1 MKLTLKNFKCYHYQS
16 FEFDDDTLTLISGP
30 SGQGKTTILQ
40 AIQFALYGSTL
51 QKYLISHNKTTCEV
65 VLEYKDFKIK
75 RTKRPN
81 ILYVNWNNC
90 VYEDK
95 EAQVL
100 LNKYFGVINS
110 CVFFLDL
117 SHFEKMGFLEKIVN
131 ADCNVKDLK
140 LKIKN
145 KVAELNK
152 QLAVIDGQ
160 LSTATSMAGLI
171 EKPEHMEEPV
181 WVGKSHEVGKDELL
195 IKKTELLR
203 LLDVMT
209 AKQKKW
215 NELTSQKS
223 VIESEISLL
232 RSPSGNGLRGGE
244 TTELNS
250 GVPDPSGVG
259 RRSSRSDES
268 VDDCVQ
274 QQVLNLESKLK
285 QMTKQSLLFQKE
297 REKFLIVKD
306 ALTELEKYKA
316 ITDET
321 STIISSQLEQLN
333 ESIKA
338 QELKSQRVEYQHLL
352 KQERDDWEQKVDKYQ
367 KLCAQA
373 SGTQSVPLDE
383 PDKYLSGL
391 KIQKLEYERAIEF
404 ASKHD
409 LGRCNDEIA
418 ALKRSFLKRYQCLVC
433 QTTLTINLDTFE
445 QVESDGRDESPD
457 SRNNPMQVEVNRL
470 VQIKDKLKKLE
481 KTKDRLVQD
490 NCVIGARNLE
500 TIVVEIKNVSSYI
513 ESSAQLDQ
521 LKNFK
526 PSKYLLKMEKNLG
539 GAEELLEGDLD
550 LELEKLLSLK
560 KEHNKLT
567 IKHGNVLQQLKI
579 KKSILN
585 KIETFKN
592 AYDEVAS
599 GCLLDEI
606 ASVSEL
612 LRQRQMDLE
621 KFKTKQRLEKQL
633 YKFNEQIKEI
643 TPSRGWEITI
653 SDLNNQLDQI
663 EEYLNWWASFE
674 KYAEFQARLTKYD
687 TTQQELTTLANK
699 KKNLEHQYIKIL
711 LFKQKVVESEHES
724 LQFMIDIINTHLS
737 LFLQDF
743 FSESTGDPIQIVLEL
758 LHEKRPQIDTI
769 INYKGN
775 RVDYKSLSTGEY
787 ARVKLAFD
795 LTFKEILGEQIVM
808 LDECTANLDQDLSTK
823 IFNKI
828 KTTFPTKTILV
839 VAHQVVMGTFDNV
852 LKLE

>member
-65 VLEYKDFKIK
+65 ILEYKDFKIK

-117 SHFEKMGFLEKIVN
+117 SHFEKMDFLEKIVN

-232 RSPSGNGLRGGE
+232 RSGIESAA
-244 TTELNS
+244 
-250 GVPDPSGVG
+250 GV
-259 RRSSRSDES
+259 E
-268 VDDCVQ
+268 

-306 ALTELEKYKA
+306 ALTELEKYKS

-321 STIISSQLEQLN
+321 SAIISSQLEQLN

-338 QELKSQRVEYQHLL
+338 QELKSQRVEYQQLL

-373 SGTQSVPLDE
+373 SGALCVPLDE

-391 KIQKLEYERAIEF
+391 KMQKLEYERAVEF

-418 ALKRSFLKRYQCLVC
+418 ALKRSFLKRYRCLVC

-457 SRNNPMQVEVNRL
+457 SRDNPMQVEVNRL

-500 TIVVEIKNVSSYI
+500 TIVTEIKNVSSYI
-513 ESSAQLDQ
+513 EASAQLDQ
-521 LKNFK
+521 LKDFK

-539 GAEELLEGDLD
+539 GAEELLEGLDLD

-599 GCLLDEI
+599 ACLLDEI

-653 SDLNNQLDQI
+653 SELNDQLDQI

-687 TTQQELTTLANK
+687 TIQQELTALANEK
-699 KKNLEHQYIKIL
+699 KKLEHQYIKIL

>member
-40 AIQFALYGSTL
+40 AIQFALYGSTS

-117 SHFEKMGFLEKIVN
+117 SHFEKMDFLEKIVN

-232 RSPSGNGLRGGE
+232 RSGIESAA
-244 TTELNS
+244 
-250 GVPDPSGVG
+250 GV
-259 RRSSRSDES
+259 E
-268 VDDCVQ
+268 

-306 ALTELEKYKA
+306 ALTELEKYKS

-321 STIISSQLEQLN
+321 SAIISSQLEQLN

-338 QELKSQRVEYQHLL
+338 QELKSQRVEYQQLL

-373 SGTQSVPLDE
+373 SGALCVPLDE

-391 KIQKLEYERAIEF
+391 KMQKLEYERAVEF

-418 ALKRSFLKRYQCLVC
+418 ALKRSFLKRYRCLVC

-457 SRNNPMQVEVNRL
+457 SRDNPMQVEVNRL

-500 TIVVEIKNVSSYI
+500 TIVTEIKNVSSYI
-513 ESSAQLDQ
+513 EASAQLDQ

-539 GAEELLEGDLD
+539 GAEELLEGLDRDLDLDLD

-599 GCLLDEI
+599 ACLLDEI

-653 SDLNNQLDQI
+653 SDLNDQLGQI

-687 TTQQELTTLANK
+687 TIQQELTALANEK
-699 KKNLEHQYIKIL
+699 KKLEHQYIKIL

>member
-321 STIISSQLEQLN
+321 STTISSQLEQLN

>member
-65 VLEYKDFKIK
+65 ILEYKDFKIK

-117 SHFEKMGFLEKIVN
+117 SHFEKMDFLEKIVN

-181 WVGKSHEVGKDELL
+181 WMGKSHEVGKDELL
-195 IKKTELLR
+195 RKKTELLR

-232 RSPSGNGLRGGE
+232 RSGI
-244 TTELNS
+244 
-250 GVPDPSGVG
+250 
-259 RRSSRSDES
+259 ES
-268 VDDCVQ
+268 AGVDDCVQ

-338 QELKSQRVEYQHLL
+338 QELKSQRVEYQQLL

-373 SGTQSVPLDE
+373 SGALCVPLDE

-391 KIQKLEYERAIEF
+391 KIQKLEYERAVEF

-418 ALKRSFLKRYQCLVC
+418 ALKRSFLKRYRCLVC

-457 SRNNPMQVEVNRL
+457 SRDNPMQVEVNRL

-500 TIVVEIKNVSSYI
+500 TIVTEIKNVSSYI
-513 ESSAQLDQ
+513 EASAQLDQ
-521 LKNFK
+521 LKDFK

-539 GAEELLEGDLD
+539 GAEELLEGLD

-599 GCLLDEI
+599 ACLLDEI

-653 SDLNNQLDQI
+653 SELNDQLDQI

-687 TTQQELTTLANK
+687 TIQQELTALANEK
-699 KKNLEHQYIKIL
+699 KKLEHQYIKIL

>member
-65 VLEYKDFKIK
+65 VLEYKAFKIK

-90 VYEDK
+90 IYEDK

-100 LNKYFGVINS
+100 LNKYFGAINS

-117 SHFEKMGFLEKIVN
+117 SHFEKMDFLEKIVN

-171 EKPEHMEEPV
+171 EKPEHIEEPI
-181 WVGKSHEVGKDELL
+181 WVGKSHKVGKDELL

-203 LLDVMT
+203 LLDVIT

-232 RSPSGNGLRGGE
+232 RSGIESAA
-244 TTELNS
+244 ELNY
-250 GVPDPSGVG
+250 
-259 RRSSRSDES
+259 
-268 VDDCVQ
+268 DCVQ

-338 QELKSQRVEYQHLL
+338 QELKSQRVEYQQLL

-373 SGTQSVPLDE
+373 SGTLCMPLDE

-391 KIQKLEYERAIEF
+391 KMQKLEYERAIEF

-418 ALKRSFLKRYQCLVC
+418 ALKRSFLKRYRCLVC

-457 SRNNPMQVEVNRL
+457 SRDNPMQVEVNRL

-500 TIVVEIKNVSSYI
+500 MIVTEIKNVSSYI
-513 ESSAQLDQ
+513 EASAQLDQ

-539 GAEELLEGDLD
+539 GAEELLEGLDLD

-567 IKHGNVLQQLKI
+567 IKHYHVLQQLKI

-621 KFKTKQRLEKQL
+621 KFKTTQRLEKQL

-653 SDLNNQLDQI
+653 SDLNDQLDQI

-687 TTQQELTTLANK
+687 TIQQELTALANE

>member
-40 AIQFALYGSTL
+40 AIQFALYGSTS

-117 SHFEKMGFLEKIVN
+117 SHFEKMDFLEKIVN

-181 WVGKSHEVGKDELL
+181 WVGKSHEVSKDELL

-232 RSPSGNGLRGGE
+232 RSGIESAA
-244 TTELNS
+244 
-250 GVPDPSGVG
+250 GV
-259 RRSSRSDES
+259 E
-268 VDDCVQ
+268 

-306 ALTELEKYKA
+306 ALTELEKYKS

-321 STIISSQLEQLN
+321 SAIISSQLEQLN

-338 QELKSQRVEYQHLL
+338 QELKSQRVEYQQLL

-373 SGTQSVPLDE
+373 SGALCVPLDE

-391 KIQKLEYERAIEF
+391 KMQKLEYERAVEF

-418 ALKRSFLKRYQCLVC
+418 ALKQSFLKRYRCLVC

-457 SRNNPMQVEVNRL
+457 SRDNPMQVEVNRL

-500 TIVVEIKNVSSYI
+500 TIVTEIKNVSSYI
-513 ESSAQLDQ
+513 EASAQLDQ

-539 GAEELLEGDLD
+539 GAEELLEGLDRD

-653 SDLNNQLDQI
+653 SELNDQLDQI

-687 TTQQELTTLANK
+687 TIQQELTALANEK
-699 KKNLEHQYIKIL
+699 KKLEHQYIKIL

>member
-65 VLEYKDFKIK
+65 ILEYKDFKIK

-117 SHFEKMGFLEKIVN
+117 SHFEKMDFLEKIVN

-181 WVGKSHEVGKDELL
+181 WMGKSHEVGKDELL

-232 RSPSGNGLRGGE
+232 RSGIESAA
-244 TTELNS
+244 
-250 GVPDPSGVG
+250 GV
-259 RRSSRSDES
+259 E
-268 VDDCVQ
+268 

-338 QELKSQRVEYQHLL
+338 QELKSQRVEYQQLL

-373 SGTQSVPLDE
+373 SGALCVPLDE

-391 KIQKLEYERAIEF
+391 KIQKLEYERAVEF

-418 ALKRSFLKRYQCLVC
+418 ALKRSFLKRYRCLVC

-457 SRNNPMQVEVNRL
+457 SRDNPMQVEVNRL

-500 TIVVEIKNVSSYI
+500 TIVTEIKNVSSYI
-513 ESSAQLDQ
+513 EASAQLDQ

-539 GAEELLEGDLD
+539 GAEELLEGLDLD

-599 GCLLDEI
+599 ACLLDEI

-653 SDLNNQLDQI
+653 SELNDQLDQI

-687 TTQQELTTLANK
+687 TIQQELTALANEK
-699 KKNLEHQYIKIL
+699 KKLEHQYIKIL

>member
-65 VLEYKDFKIK
+65 ILEYKDFKIK

-117 SHFEKMGFLEKIVN
+117 SHFEKMDFLEKIVN

-181 WVGKSHEVGKDELL
+181 WMGKSHEVGKDELL
-195 IKKTELLR
+195 RKKTELLR

-232 RSPSGNGLRGGE
+232 RSGIESAA
-244 TTELNS
+244 
-250 GVPDPSGVG
+250 GV
-259 RRSSRSDES
+259 E
-268 VDDCVQ
+268 

-338 QELKSQRVEYQHLL
+338 QELKSQRVEYQQLL

-373 SGTQSVPLDE
+373 SGALCVPLDE

-391 KIQKLEYERAIEF
+391 KIQKLEYERAVEF

-418 ALKRSFLKRYQCLVC
+418 ALKRSFLKRYRCLVC

-457 SRNNPMQVEVNRL
+457 SRDNPMQVEVNRL

-500 TIVVEIKNVSSYI
+500 TIVTEIKNVSSYI
-513 ESSAQLDQ
+513 EASAQLDQ
-521 LKNFK
+521 LKDFK

-539 GAEELLEGDLD
+539 GAEELLEGLD

-599 GCLLDEI
+599 ACLLDEI

-653 SDLNNQLDQI
+653 SELNDQLDQI

-687 TTQQELTTLANK
+687 TIQQELTALANEK
-699 KKNLEHQYIKIL
+699 KKLEHQYIKIL

>member
-40 AIQFALYGSTL
+40 AIQFALYGSTS

-117 SHFEKMGFLEKIVN
+117 SHFEKMDFLEKIVN

-160 LSTATSMAGLI
+160 LSTVTSMAGLI

-232 RSPSGNGLRGGE
+232 RSGIESAA
-244 TTELNS
+244 
-250 GVPDPSGVG
+250 GV
-259 RRSSRSDES
+259 E
-268 VDDCVQ
+268 

-306 ALTELEKYKA
+306 ALTELEKYKS

-338 QELKSQRVEYQHLL
+338 QELKSQRVEYQQLL

-373 SGTQSVPLDE
+373 SGALCVPLDE

-391 KIQKLEYERAIEF
+391 KMQKLEYERAVEF

-418 ALKRSFLKRYQCLVC
+418 ALKRSFLKRYRCLVC

-457 SRNNPMQVEVNRL
+457 SRDNPMQVEVNRL

-500 TIVVEIKNVSSYI
+500 TIVTEIKNVSSYI
-513 ESSAQLDQ
+513 EASAQLDQ
-521 LKNFK
+521 LKDFK

-539 GAEELLEGDLD
+539 GAEELLEGLDLD

-599 GCLLDEI
+599 ACLLDEI

-653 SDLNNQLDQI
+653 SELNDQLDQI

-687 TTQQELTTLANK
+687 TIQQELTALANEK
-699 KKNLEHQYIKIL
+699 KKMEHQYIKIL

>member
-1 MKLTLKNFKCYHYQS
+1 MKLTLKNFKCYRYQS

-117 SHFEKMGFLEKIVN
+117 SHFEKMDFLEKIVN

-232 RSPSGNGLRGGE
+232 RSGIESAA
-244 TTELNS
+244 ELNS
-250 GVPDPSGVG
+250 G
-259 RRSSRSDES
+259 

-306 ALTELEKYKA
+306 ALTELEKYKS

-321 STIISSQLEQLN
+321 SAVISSQLEQLN

-338 QELKSQRVEYQHLL
+338 QELKSQRVEYQQLL

-373 SGTQSVPLDE
+373 SGALCVPLDE

-391 KIQKLEYERAIEF
+391 KMQKLEYERAVEF

-418 ALKRSFLKRYQCLVC
+418 ALKQSFLKRYRCLVC

-457 SRNNPMQVEVNRL
+457 SRDNPMQVEVNRL

-500 TIVVEIKNVSSYI
+500 TIVTEIKNVSSYI
-513 ESSAQLDQ
+513 EASAQLDQ

-539 GAEELLEGDLD
+539 GAEEGLDRD

-599 GCLLDEI
+599 ACLLDEI

-653 SDLNNQLDQI
+653 SDLNDQLGQI

-687 TTQQELTTLANK
+687 TIQQELTTLANEK
-699 KKNLEHQYIKIL
+699 KKLEHQYIKIL

-852 LKLE
+852 LKLDCC

>member
-40 AIQFALYGSTL
+40 AIQFALYGSTS

-117 SHFEKMGFLEKIVN
+117 SHFEKMDFLEKIVN

-181 WVGKSHEVGKDELL
+181 WMGKSHEVGKDELL
-195 IKKTELLR
+195 RKKTELLR

-223 VIESEISLL
+223 VVESEISLL
-232 RSPSGNGLRGGE
+232 RSGI
-244 TTELNS
+244 
-250 GVPDPSGVG
+250 
-259 RRSSRSDES
+259 ES
-268 VDDCVQ
+268 AGVDDCVQ

-306 ALTELEKYKA
+306 ALTELEKYKS

-321 STIISSQLEQLN
+321 SAIISSQLEQLN

-338 QELKSQRVEYQHLL
+338 QELKSQRVEYQQLL

-373 SGTQSVPLDE
+373 SGALCVPLDE

-391 KIQKLEYERAIEF
+391 KMQKLEYERAVEF

-418 ALKRSFLKRYQCLVC
+418 ALKQSFLKRYRCLVC

-457 SRNNPMQVEVNRL
+457 SRDNPMQVEVNRL

-500 TIVVEIKNVSSYI
+500 TIVTEIKNVSSYI
-513 ESSAQLDQ
+513 EASAQLDQ

-539 GAEELLEGDLD
+539 GAEELLEGLDLD

-599 GCLLDEI
+599 GRLLDEI

-653 SDLNNQLDQI
+653 SELNDQLDQI

-687 TTQQELTTLANK
+687 TIQQELTALANEK
-699 KKNLEHQYIKIL
+699 KKLEHQYIKIL

-839 VAHQVVMGTFDNV
+839 VAHQVVMGTFDHV

>member
-40 AIQFALYGSTL
+40 AIQFALYGSTS

-117 SHFEKMGFLEKIVN
+117 SHFEKMDFLEKIVN

-160 LSTATSMAGLI
+160 LSTVTSMAGLI

-232 RSPSGNGLRGGE
+232 RSGIESAA
-244 TTELNS
+244 
-250 GVPDPSGVG
+250 GV
-259 RRSSRSDES
+259 E
-268 VDDCVQ
+268 

-306 ALTELEKYKA
+306 ALTELEKYKS

-321 STIISSQLEQLN
+321 SAIISSQLEQLN

-338 QELKSQRVEYQHLL
+338 QELKSQRVEYQQLL

-373 SGTQSVPLDE
+373 SGALCVPLDE

-391 KIQKLEYERAIEF
+391 KMQKLEYERAVEF

-418 ALKRSFLKRYQCLVC
+418 ALKRSFLKRYRCLVC

-457 SRNNPMQVEVNRL
+457 SRDNPMQVEVNRL

-500 TIVVEIKNVSSYI
+500 TIVTEIKNVSSYI
-513 ESSAQLDQ
+513 EASAQLDQ
-521 LKNFK
+521 LKDFK

-539 GAEELLEGDLD
+539 GAEELLEGLDLD

-599 GCLLDEI
+599 ACLLDEI

-653 SDLNNQLDQI
+653 SELNDQLDQI

-687 TTQQELTTLANK
+687 TIQQELTALANEK
-699 KKNLEHQYIKIL
+699 KKLEHQYIKIL

>member
-40 AIQFALYGSTL
+40 AIQFALYGSTS

-117 SHFEKMGFLEKIVN
+117 SHFEKMDFLEKIVN

-232 RSPSGNGLRGGE
+232 RSGIESAA
-244 TTELNS
+244 
-250 GVPDPSGVG
+250 GV
-259 RRSSRSDES
+259 E
-268 VDDCVQ
+268 

-306 ALTELEKYKA
+306 ALTELEKYKS

-321 STIISSQLEQLN
+321 SAIISSQLEQLN

-338 QELKSQRVEYQHLL
+338 QELKSQRVEYQQLL

-373 SGTQSVPLDE
+373 SGALCVPLDE

-391 KIQKLEYERAIEF
+391 KMQKLEYERAVEF

-418 ALKRSFLKRYQCLVC
+418 ALKRSFLKRYRCLVC

-457 SRNNPMQVEVNRL
+457 SRDNPMQVEVNRL

-500 TIVVEIKNVSSYI
+500 TIVTEIKNVSSYI
-513 ESSAQLDQ
+513 EASAQLDQ

-539 GAEELLEGDLD
+539 GAEELLEGLDRDLDLD

-599 GCLLDEI
+599 ACLLDEI

-653 SDLNNQLDQI
+653 SDLNDQLGQI

-687 TTQQELTTLANK
+687 TIQQELTALANEK
-699 KKNLEHQYIKIL
+699 KKLEHQYIKIL

>member
-117 SHFEKMGFLEKIVN
+117 SHFEKMDFLEKIVN

-152 QLAVIDGQ
+152 QLAIIDGQ

-232 RSPSGNGLRGGE
+232 RSGI
-244 TTELNS
+244 
-250 GVPDPSGVG
+250 
-259 RRSSRSDES
+259 ES
-268 VDDCVQ
+268 AAGVDDCVQ

-338 QELKSQRVEYQHLL
+338 QELKSQRVEYQQLL

-367 KLCAQA
+367 KLCAQ
-373 SGTQSVPLDE
+373 SLCVPLDE
-383 PDKYLSGL
+383 PDKYLSDL
-391 KIQKLEYERAIEF
+391 KMQELEYERAIEF

-418 ALKRSFLKRYQCLVC
+418 ALKRSFLKRYRCLVC

-457 SRNNPMQVEVNRL
+457 SRDNPMQVEVNRL

-500 TIVVEIKNVSSYI
+500 TIVTEIKNVSSYI
-513 ESSAQLDQ
+513 EASAQLDQ

-539 GAEELLEGDLD
+539 GAEELLEGLDRD

-599 GCLLDEI
+599 ACLLDEI

-653 SDLNNQLDQI
+653 SDLNDQLDQI
-663 EEYLNWWASFE
+663 EEYLSWWASFE

-687 TTQQELTTLANK
+687 TIQQELTALANEK
-699 KKNLEHQYIKIL
+699 KKLEHQYIKIL

>member
-100 LNKYFGVINS
+100 LNKYFGAINS

-117 SHFEKMGFLEKIVN
+117 SHFEKMDFLEKIVN

-171 EKPEHMEEPV
+171 EKPKHMEEPV
-181 WVGKSHEVGKDELL
+181 WVGKWSGKDELL

-209 AKQKKW
+209 VKQKKW

-232 RSPSGNGLRGGE
+232 RDERNPSGIAY
-244 TTELNS
+244 
-250 GVPDPSGVG
+250 
-259 RRSSRSDES
+259 RSLPEWQQ

-338 QELKSQRVEYQHLL
+338 QELKTQRMEYQQLL
-352 KQERDDWEQKVDKYQ
+352 KQERNDWEQKVDKYQ

-373 SGTQSVPLDE
+373 SGMFCESLDE

-391 KIQKLEYERAIEF
+391 KMQKLEYERAIEF

-418 ALKRSFLKRYQCLVC
+418 ALKQSFLKRYRCLVC

-445 QVESDGRDESPD
+445 QVESDCRDESP
-457 SRNNPMQVEVNRL
+457 PIQVEVNRL

-481 KTKDRLVQD
+481 KVKDRLVQD
-490 NCVIGARNLE
+490 NGVIGARNLE
-500 TIVVEIKNVSSYI
+500 TIVAEIKNVSSYI

-539 GAEELLEGDLD
+539 GAEELLEGLDLD
-550 LELEKLLSLK
+550 LELEKLLLLK

-633 YKFNEQIKEI
+633 YKFNEQIKEL
-643 TPSRGWEITI
+643 TPPRGWELTI
-653 SDLNNQLDQI
+653 SDLNDQLDQI

-687 TTQQELTTLANK
+687 TIQQELTALANEK
-699 KKNLEHQYIKIL
+699 KKSEHQYIKIL

-839 VAHQVVMGTFDNV
+839 VAHQVIMGTFDNV

>member
-117 SHFEKMGFLEKIVN
+117 SHFEKMDFLEKIVN

-181 WVGKSHEVGKDELL
+181 WVGKSHKVGKDELL

-445 QVESDGRDESPD
+445 QVESDGRDESRD
-457 SRNNPMQVEVNRL
+457 NPMQVEVNRL

>member
-40 AIQFALYGSTL
+40 AIQFALYGSTS

-117 SHFEKMGFLEKIVN
+117 SHFEKMDFLEKIVN

-232 RSPSGNGLRGGE
+232 RSGIESAA
-244 TTELNS
+244 
-250 GVPDPSGVG
+250 GV
-259 RRSSRSDES
+259 E
-268 VDDCVQ
+268 

-306 ALTELEKYKA
+306 ALTELEKYKS

-321 STIISSQLEQLN
+321 SAIISSQLEQLN

-338 QELKSQRVEYQHLL
+338 QELKSQRVEYQQLL

-367 KLCAQA
+367 KLCAQ
-373 SGTQSVPLDE
+373 SLCVPLDE

-391 KIQKLEYERAIEF
+391 KMQKLEYERAVEF

-418 ALKRSFLKRYQCLVC
+418 ALKQSFLKRYRCLVC

-457 SRNNPMQVEVNRL
+457 SRDNPMQVEVNRL

-500 TIVVEIKNVSSYI
+500 TIVTEIKNVSSYI
-513 ESSAQLDQ
+513 EASAQLDQ

-539 GAEELLEGDLD
+539 GAEELLEGLDLDLD

-653 SDLNNQLDQI
+653 SELNDQLDQI

-687 TTQQELTTLANK
+687 TIQQELTALANEK
-699 KKNLEHQYIKIL
+699 KKLEHQYIKIL

>member
-40 AIQFALYGSTL
+40 AIQFALYGSTS

-117 SHFEKMGFLEKIVN
+117 SHFEKMDFLEKIVN

-223 VIESEISLL
+223 VVESEISLL
-232 RSPSGNGLRGGE
+232 RSGIESAA
-244 TTELNS
+244 
-250 GVPDPSGVG
+250 GV
-259 RRSSRSDES
+259 E
-268 VDDCVQ
+268 

-306 ALTELEKYKA
+306 ALTELEKYKS

-321 STIISSQLEQLN
+321 SAIISSQLEQLN

-338 QELKSQRVEYQHLL
+338 QELKSQRVEYQQLL

-367 KLCAQA
+367 KRCAQA
-373 SGTQSVPLDE
+373 SGALCVPLDE

-391 KIQKLEYERAIEF
+391 KMQKLEYERAVEF

-418 ALKRSFLKRYQCLVC
+418 ALKQSFLKRYRCLVC

-457 SRNNPMQVEVNRL
+457 SRDNPMQVEVNRL

-500 TIVVEIKNVSSYI
+500 TIVTEIKNVSSYI
-513 ESSAQLDQ
+513 EASAQLDQ

-539 GAEELLEGDLD
+539 GAEELLEGLDLD

-599 GCLLDEI
+599 GRLLDEI

-653 SDLNNQLDQI
+653 SELNDQLDQI

-687 TTQQELTTLANK
+687 TIQQELTALANEK
-699 KKNLEHQYIKIL
+699 KKLEHQYIKIL

>member
-40 AIQFALYGSTL
+40 AIQFALYGSTS

-117 SHFEKMGFLEKIVN
+117 SHFEKMDFLEKIVN

-232 RSPSGNGLRGGE
+232 RSGIESAA
-244 TTELNS
+244 
-250 GVPDPSGVG
+250 GV
-259 RRSSRSDES
+259 E
-268 VDDCVQ
+268 

-306 ALTELEKYKA
+306 ALTELEKYKS

-338 QELKSQRVEYQHLL
+338 QELKSQRVEYQQLL

-373 SGTQSVPLDE
+373 SGALCVPLDE

-391 KIQKLEYERAIEF
+391 KMQKLEYERAVEF

-418 ALKRSFLKRYQCLVC
+418 ALKRSFLKRYRCLVC

-457 SRNNPMQVEVNRL
+457 SRDNPMQVEVNRL

-500 TIVVEIKNVSSYI
+500 TIVTEIKNVSSYI
-513 ESSAQLDQ
+513 EASAQLDQ
-521 LKNFK
+521 LKDFK

-539 GAEELLEGDLD
+539 GAEELLEGLDLD

-599 GCLLDEI
+599 ACLLDEI

-653 SDLNNQLDQI
+653 SELNDQLDQI

-687 TTQQELTTLANK
+687 TIQQELTALANEK
-699 KKNLEHQYIKIL
+699 KKLEHQYIKIL

>member
-1 MKLTLKNFKCYHYQS
+1 
-16 FEFDDDTLTLISGP
+16 
-30 SGQGKTTILQ
+30 
-40 AIQFALYGSTL
+40 
-51 QKYLISHNKTTCEV
+51 
-65 VLEYKDFKIK
+65 
-75 RTKRPN
+75 
-81 ILYVNWNNC
+81 
-90 VYEDK
+90 
-95 EAQVL
+95 
-100 LNKYFGVINS
+100 
-110 CVFFLDL
+110 
-117 SHFEKMGFLEKIVN
+117 
-131 ADCNVKDLK
+131 
-140 LKIKN
+140 
-145 KVAELNK
+145 
-152 QLAVIDGQ
+152 
-160 LSTATSMAGLI
+160 
-171 EKPEHMEEPV
+171 
-181 WVGKSHEVGKDELL
+181 
-195 IKKTELLR
+195 
-203 LLDVMT
+203 
-209 AKQKKW
+209 
-215 NELTSQKS
+215 
-223 VIESEISLL
+223 
-232 RSPSGNGLRGGE
+232 
-244 TTELNS
+244 
-250 GVPDPSGVG
+250 
-259 RRSSRSDES
+259 
-268 VDDCVQ
+268 
-274 QQVLNLESKLK
+274 
-285 QMTKQSLLFQKE
+285 
-297 REKFLIVKD
+297 
-306 ALTELEKYKA
+306 
-316 ITDET
+316 
-321 STIISSQLEQLN
+321 
-333 ESIKA
+333 
-338 QELKSQRVEYQHLL
+338 
-352 KQERDDWEQKVDKYQ
+352 
-367 KLCAQA
+367 
-373 SGTQSVPLDE
+373 
-383 PDKYLSGL
+383 
-391 KIQKLEYERAIEF
+391 
-404 ASKHD
+404 
-409 LGRCNDEIA
+409 
-418 ALKRSFLKRYQCLVC
+418 
-433 QTTLTINLDTFE
+433 
-445 QVESDGRDESPD
+445 
-457 SRNNPMQVEVNRL
+457 MQVEVNRL

-500 TIVVEIKNVSSYI
+500 TIVTEIKNVSSYI
-513 ESSAQLDQ
+513 EASAQLDQ

-539 GAEELLEGDLD
+539 GAEELLEGLDLD

-599 GCLLDEI
+599 GRLLDEI

-653 SDLNNQLDQI
+653 SELNDQLDQI

-687 TTQQELTTLANK
+687 TIQQELTALANEK
-699 KKNLEHQYIKIL
+699 KKLEHQYIKIL

>member
-1 MKLTLKNFKCYHYQS
+1 MKLTLKNFKCYHCQS

-51 QKYLISHNKTTCEV
+51 QKYLISHNRTTCEV
-65 VLEYKDFKIK
+65 VLEYKEFKIK
-75 RTKRPN
+75 RMKRPN
-81 ILYVNWNNC
+81 ILYVNWKNC

-117 SHFEKMGFLEKIVN
+117 SHFEKMDFLEKIVN

-232 RSPSGNGLRGGE
+232 RSGIEG
-244 TTELNS
+244 
-250 GVPDPSGVG
+250 
-259 RRSSRSDES
+259 

-321 STIISSQLEQLN
+321 STVIGSQLEQLN

-338 QELKSQRVEYQHLL
+338 QELKSQRVEYQQLL

-373 SGTQSVPLDE
+373 SGTLCEPLDE

-391 KIQKLEYERAIEF
+391 KMQKLEYERAIEF

-418 ALKRSFLKRYQCLVC
+418 ALKRSFLKRYRCLVC
-433 QTTLTINLDTFE
+433 QTALTINLDTFE

-457 SRNNPMQVEVNRL
+457 SRDTPMQVEVNRL

-539 GAEELLEGDLD
+539 GAEELLEGLDLD
-550 LELEKLLSLK
+550 LELELEKLLSLK

-612 LRQRQMDLE
+612 LRQRQIDLE

-643 TPSRGWEITI
+643 TPSRGWEIAI
-653 SDLNNQLDQI
+653 SDLNDQLDQI

-687 TTQQELTTLANK
+687 TTQQELTALANEK
-699 KKNLEHQYIKIL
+699 KKLEQQYIKIL

-743 FSESTGDPIQIVLEL
+743 FSESTGDPIQIVLKL

-839 VAHQVVMGTFDNV
+839 VAHQVVMGTFDSV

>member
-40 AIQFALYGSTL
+40 AIQFALYGSTS

-117 SHFEKMGFLEKIVN
+117 SHFEKMDFLEKIVN

-223 VIESEISLL
+223 VVESEISLL
-232 RSPSGNGLRGGE
+232 RSGIESAA
-244 TTELNS
+244 
-250 GVPDPSGVG
+250 GV
-259 RRSSRSDES
+259 E
-268 VDDCVQ
+268 

-306 ALTELEKYKA
+306 ALTELEKYKS

-321 STIISSQLEQLN
+321 SAIISSQLEQLN

-338 QELKSQRVEYQHLL
+338 QELKSQRVEYQQLL

-367 KLCAQA
+367 KRCAQA
-373 SGTQSVPLDE
+373 SGALCVPLDE

-391 KIQKLEYERAIEF
+391 KMQKLEYERAIEF

-418 ALKRSFLKRYQCLVC
+418 ALKQSFLKRYRCLVC

-457 SRNNPMQVEVNRL
+457 SRDNPMQVEVNRL

-500 TIVVEIKNVSSYI
+500 TIVTEIKNVSSYI
-513 ESSAQLDQ
+513 EASAQLDQ

-539 GAEELLEGDLD
+539 GAEELLEGLDLD

-599 GCLLDEI
+599 GRLLDEI

-653 SDLNNQLDQI
+653 SELNDQLDQI

-687 TTQQELTTLANK
+687 TIQQELTALANEK
-699 KKNLEHQYIKIL
+699 KKLEHQYIKIL

>member
-117 SHFEKMGFLEKIVN
+117 SHFEKMDFLEKIVN

-232 RSPSGNGLRGGE
+232 RSGI
-244 TTELNS
+244 
-250 GVPDPSGVG
+250 
-259 RRSSRSDES
+259 ES
-268 VDDCVQ
+268 AGVDDCVQ

-306 ALTELEKYKA
+306 ALTELEKYKS

-321 STIISSQLEQLN
+321 SAIISSQLEQLN

-338 QELKSQRVEYQHLL
+338 QELKSQRVEYQQLL

-367 KLCAQA
+367 KRCAQA
-373 SGTQSVPLDE
+373 SGALCVPLDE

-391 KIQKLEYERAIEF
+391 KMQKLEYERAVEF

-418 ALKRSFLKRYQCLVC
+418 ALKQSFLKRYRCLVC

-457 SRNNPMQVEVNRL
+457 SRDNPMQVEVNRL

-500 TIVVEIKNVSSYI
+500 TIVTEIKNVSSYI
-513 ESSAQLDQ
+513 EASAQLDQ

-539 GAEELLEGDLD
+539 GAEELLEGLDLD

-599 GCLLDEI
+599 GRLLDEI

-653 SDLNNQLDQI
+653 SELNDQLDQI

-687 TTQQELTTLANK
+687 TIQQELTALANEK
-699 KKNLEHQYIKIL
+699 KKLEHQYIKIL

>member
-40 AIQFALYGSTL
+40 AIQFALYGSTS

-117 SHFEKMGFLEKIVN
+117 SHFEKMDFLEKIVN

-232 RSPSGNGLRGGE
+232 RSGIESAA
-244 TTELNS
+244 
-250 GVPDPSGVG
+250 GV
-259 RRSSRSDES
+259 E
-268 VDDCVQ
+268 

-306 ALTELEKYKA
+306 ALTELEKYKS

-321 STIISSQLEQLN
+321 SAIISSQLEQLN

-338 QELKSQRVEYQHLL
+338 QELKSQRVEYQQLL

-367 KLCAQA
+367 KLCAQ
-373 SGTQSVPLDE
+373 SLCVPLDE

-391 KIQKLEYERAIEF
+391 KMQKLEYERAVEF

-418 ALKRSFLKRYQCLVC
+418 ALKQSFLKRYRCLVC

-457 SRNNPMQVEVNRL
+457 SRDNPMQVEVNRL

-500 TIVVEIKNVSSYI
+500 TIVTEIKNVSSYI
-513 ESSAQLDQ
+513 EASAQLDQ

-539 GAEELLEGDLD
+539 GAEELLEGLDLDLDLD

-653 SDLNNQLDQI
+653 SELNDQLDQI

-687 TTQQELTTLANK
+687 TIQQELTALANEK
-699 KKNLEHQYIKIL
+699 KKLEHQYIKIL

>member
-40 AIQFALYGSTL
+40 AIQFALYGSTS

-117 SHFEKMGFLEKIVN
+117 SHFEKMDFLEKIVN

-223 VIESEISLL
+223 VVESEISLL
-232 RSPSGNGLRGGE
+232 RSGIESAA
-244 TTELNS
+244 
-250 GVPDPSGVG
+250 GV
-259 RRSSRSDES
+259 E
-268 VDDCVQ
+268 

-306 ALTELEKYKA
+306 ALTELEKYKS

-321 STIISSQLEQLN
+321 SAIISSQLEQLN

-338 QELKSQRVEYQHLL
+338 QELKSQRVEYQQLL

-367 KLCAQA
+367 KLCAQ
-373 SGTQSVPLDE
+373 SLCVPLDE
-383 PDKYLSGL
+383 PDKYLSDL
-391 KIQKLEYERAIEF
+391 KMQELEYERAIEF

-418 ALKRSFLKRYQCLVC
+418 ALKRSFLKRYRCLVC

-457 SRNNPMQVEVNRL
+457 SRDNPMQVEVNRL

-500 TIVVEIKNVSSYI
+500 TIVTEIKNVSSYI
-513 ESSAQLDQ
+513 EASAQLDQ

-539 GAEELLEGDLD
+539 GAEELLEGLDLD

-621 KFKTKQRLEKQL
+621 KFKTTQRLEKQL

-653 SDLNNQLDQI
+653 SDLNDQLDQI
-663 EEYLNWWASFE
+663 EEYLSWWASFE

-687 TTQQELTTLANK
+687 TIQQELTALANEK
-699 KKNLEHQYIKIL
+699 KKLEHQYIKIL

>member
-40 AIQFALYGSTL
+40 AIQFALYGSTS

-117 SHFEKMGFLEKIVN
+117 SHFEKMDFLEKIVN

-223 VIESEISLL
+223 VVESEISLL
-232 RSPSGNGLRGGE
+232 RSGIESAA
-244 TTELNS
+244 
-250 GVPDPSGVG
+250 GV
-259 RRSSRSDES
+259 E
-268 VDDCVQ
+268 

-306 ALTELEKYKA
+306 ALTELEKYKS

-321 STIISSQLEQLN
+321 SAIISSQLEQLN

-338 QELKSQRVEYQHLL
+338 QELKSQRVEYQQLL

-373 SGTQSVPLDE
+373 SGALCVPLDE

-391 KIQKLEYERAIEF
+391 KMQKLEYERAVEF

-418 ALKRSFLKRYQCLVC
+418 ALKQSFLKRYRCLVC

-457 SRNNPMQVEVNRL
+457 SRDNPMQVEVNRL

-500 TIVVEIKNVSSYI
+500 TIVTEIKNVSSYI
-513 ESSAQLDQ
+513 EASAQLDQ
-521 LKNFK
+521 LKDFK

-539 GAEELLEGDLD
+539 GAEELLEGLDLD

-599 GCLLDEI
+599 GRLLDEI

-653 SDLNNQLDQI
+653 SELNDQLDQI

-687 TTQQELTTLANK
+687 TIQQELTALANEK
-699 KKNLEHQYIKIL
+699 KKLEHQYIKIL

-839 VAHQVVMGTFDNV
+839 VAHQVVMGTFDHV

>member
-40 AIQFALYGSTL
+40 AIQFALYGSTS

-117 SHFEKMGFLEKIVN
+117 SHFEKMDFLEKIVN

-223 VIESEISLL
+223 VVESEISLL
-232 RSPSGNGLRGGE
+232 RSGIESAA
-244 TTELNS
+244 
-250 GVPDPSGVG
+250 GV
-259 RRSSRSDES
+259 E
-268 VDDCVQ
+268 

-306 ALTELEKYKA
+306 ALTELEKYKS

-321 STIISSQLEQLN
+321 SAIISSQLEQLN

-338 QELKSQRVEYQHLL
+338 QELKSQRVEYQQLL

-367 KLCAQA
+367 KRCAQA
-373 SGTQSVPLDE
+373 SGALCVPLDE

-391 KIQKLEYERAIEF
+391 KMQKLEYERAIEF

-418 ALKRSFLKRYQCLVC
+418 ALKQSFLKRYRCLVC

-457 SRNNPMQVEVNRL
+457 SRDNPMQVEVNRL

-500 TIVVEIKNVSSYI
+500 TIVTEIKNVSSYI
-513 ESSAQLDQ
+513 EASAQLDQ

-539 GAEELLEGDLD
+539 GAEELLEGLDRD

-599 GCLLDEI
+599 ACLLDEI

-653 SDLNNQLDQI
+653 SDLNDQLGQI

-687 TTQQELTTLANK
+687 TIQQELTTLANEK
-699 KKNLEHQYIKIL
+699 KKLEHQYIKIL

>member
-65 VLEYKDFKIK
+65 ILEYKDFKIK

-117 SHFEKMGFLEKIVN
+117 SHFEKMDFLEKIVN

-223 VIESEISLL
+223 VVESEISLL
-232 RSPSGNGLRGGE
+232 RSGIESAA
-244 TTELNS
+244 
-250 GVPDPSGVG
+250 GV
-259 RRSSRSDES
+259 E
-268 VDDCVQ
+268 

-306 ALTELEKYKA
+306 ALTELEKYKS

-321 STIISSQLEQLN
+321 SAIISSQLEQLN

-338 QELKSQRVEYQHLL
+338 QELKSQRVEYQQLL

-373 SGTQSVPLDE
+373 SGALCVPLDE

-391 KIQKLEYERAIEF
+391 KMQKLEYERAVEF

-418 ALKRSFLKRYQCLVC
+418 ALKQSFLKRYRCLVC

-457 SRNNPMQVEVNRL
+457 SRDNPMQVEVNRL

-500 TIVVEIKNVSSYI
+500 TIVTEIKNVSSYI
-513 ESSAQLDQ
+513 EASAQLDQ

-539 GAEELLEGDLD
+539 GAEELLEGLDLD

-599 GCLLDEI
+599 GRLLDEI

-653 SDLNNQLDQI
+653 SELNDQLDQI

-687 TTQQELTTLANK
+687 TIQQELTALANEK
-699 KKNLEHQYIKIL
+699 KKLEHQYIKIL

-839 VAHQVVMGTFDNV
+839 VAHQVVMGTFDHV

>member
-40 AIQFALYGSTL
+40 AIQFALYGSTS

-117 SHFEKMGFLEKIVN
+117 SHFEKMDFLEKIVN

-223 VIESEISLL
+223 VVESEISLL
-232 RSPSGNGLRGGE
+232 RSGIESAA
-244 TTELNS
+244 
-250 GVPDPSGVG
+250 GV
-259 RRSSRSDES
+259 E
-268 VDDCVQ
+268 

-306 ALTELEKYKA
+306 ALTELEKYKS

-321 STIISSQLEQLN
+321 SAIISSQLEQLN

-338 QELKSQRVEYQHLL
+338 QELKSQRVEYQQLL

-373 SGTQSVPLDE
+373 SGALCVPLDE

-391 KIQKLEYERAIEF
+391 KMQKLEYERAVEF

-418 ALKRSFLKRYQCLVC
+418 ALKQSFLKRYRCLVC

-457 SRNNPMQVEVNRL
+457 SRDNPMQVEVNRL

-500 TIVVEIKNVSSYI
+500 TIVTEIKNVSSYI
-513 ESSAQLDQ
+513 EASAQLDQ

-539 GAEELLEGDLD
+539 GAEELLEGLDLD

-599 GCLLDEI
+599 GRLLDEI

-653 SDLNNQLDQI
+653 SELNDQLDQI

-687 TTQQELTTLANK
+687 TIQQELTALANEK
-699 KKNLEHQYIKIL
+699 KKLEHQYIKIL

-839 VAHQVVMGTFDNV
+839 VAHQVVMGTFDHV

>member
-117 SHFEKMGFLEKIVN
+117 SHFEKMDFLEKIVN

-152 QLAVIDGQ
+152 QLAIIDGQ

-232 RSPSGNGLRGGE
+232 RSGI
-244 TTELNS
+244 
-250 GVPDPSGVG
+250 
-259 RRSSRSDES
+259 ES
-268 VDDCVQ
+268 AAGVDDCVQ

-306 ALTELEKYKA
+306 ALTELEKYKS

-321 STIISSQLEQLN
+321 SAIISSQLEQLN

-338 QELKSQRVEYQHLL
+338 QELKSQRVEYQQLL

-373 SGTQSVPLDE
+373 SGALCVPLDE

-391 KIQKLEYERAIEF
+391 KMQKLEYERAVEF

-418 ALKRSFLKRYQCLVC
+418 ALKQSFLKRYRCLVC

-457 SRNNPMQVEVNRL
+457 SRDVEVNRL

-500 TIVVEIKNVSSYI
+500 TIVTEIKNVSSYI
-513 ESSAQLDQ
+513 EASAQLDQ

-539 GAEELLEGDLD
+539 GAEELLEGLDLD

-653 SDLNNQLDQI
+653 SELNDQLDQI

-674 KYAEFQARLTKYD
+674 KYAEFQARLKKYD
-687 TTQQELTTLANK
+687 TIQQELTALANEK
-699 KKNLEHQYIKIL
+699 KKLEHQYIKIL

>member
-40 AIQFALYGSTL
+40 AIQFALYGSTS

-117 SHFEKMGFLEKIVN
+117 SHFEKMDFLEKIVN

-223 VIESEISLL
+223 VVESEISLL
-232 RSPSGNGLRGGE
+232 RSGIESAA
-244 TTELNS
+244 
-250 GVPDPSGVG
+250 GV
-259 RRSSRSDES
+259 E
-268 VDDCVQ
+268 

-306 ALTELEKYKA
+306 ALTELEKYKS

-321 STIISSQLEQLN
+321 SAIISSQLEQLN

-338 QELKSQRVEYQHLL
+338 QELKSQRVEYQQLL

-367 KLCAQA
+367 KRCAQA
-373 SGTQSVPLDE
+373 SGALCVPLDE

-391 KIQKLEYERAIEF
+391 KMQKLEYERAIEF

-418 ALKRSFLKRYQCLVC
+418 ALKQSFLKRYRCLVC

-445 QVESDGRDESPD
+445 QVESDESPD
-457 SRNNPMQVEVNRL
+457 SRDNPMQVEVNRL

-500 TIVVEIKNVSSYI
+500 TIVTEIKNVSSYI
-513 ESSAQLDQ
+513 EASAQLDQ

-539 GAEELLEGDLD
+539 GAEELLEGLDLD

-599 GCLLDEI
+599 GRLLDEI

-653 SDLNNQLDQI
+653 SELNDQLDQI

-687 TTQQELTTLANK
+687 TIQQELTALANEK
-699 KKNLEHQYIKIL
+699 KKLEHQYIKIL

>member
-40 AIQFALYGSTL
+40 AIQFALYGSTS

-117 SHFEKMGFLEKIVN
+117 SHFEKMDFLEKIVN

-160 LSTATSMAGLI
+160 LSTATSMVGLI

-232 RSPSGNGLRGGE
+232 RSGIESAA
-244 TTELNS
+244 
-250 GVPDPSGVG
+250 GV
-259 RRSSRSDES
+259 E
-268 VDDCVQ
+268 

-306 ALTELEKYKA
+306 ALTELEKYKS

-321 STIISSQLEQLN
+321 SAIISSQLEQLN

-338 QELKSQRVEYQHLL
+338 QELKSQRVEYQQLL

-373 SGTQSVPLDE
+373 SGALCVPLDE

-391 KIQKLEYERAIEF
+391 KMQKLEYERAVEF

-409 LGRCNDEIA
+409 LGRCNDEIT
-418 ALKRSFLKRYQCLVC
+418 ALKRSFLKRYRCLVC

-457 SRNNPMQVEVNRL
+457 SRDNPMQVEVNRL

-500 TIVVEIKNVSSYI
+500 TIVTEIKNVSSYI
-513 ESSAQLDQ
+513 EASAQLDQ

-539 GAEELLEGDLD
+539 GAEELLEGLDLDLDLD

-653 SDLNNQLDQI
+653 SELNDQLDQI

-687 TTQQELTTLANK
+687 TIQQELTALANEK
-699 KKNLEHQYIKIL
+699 KKLEHQYIKIL

>member
-40 AIQFALYGSTL
+40 AIQFALYGSTS

-117 SHFEKMGFLEKIVN
+117 SHFEKMDFLEKIVN

-232 RSPSGNGLRGGE
+232 RSGIESAA
-244 TTELNS
+244 
-250 GVPDPSGVG
+250 GV
-259 RRSSRSDES
+259 E
-268 VDDCVQ
+268 

-306 ALTELEKYKA
+306 ALTELEKYKS

-321 STIISSQLEQLN
+321 SAIISSQLEQLN

-338 QELKSQRVEYQHLL
+338 QELKSQRVEYQQLL

-373 SGTQSVPLDE
+373 SGALCVPLDE

-391 KIQKLEYERAIEF
+391 KMQKLEYERAVEF

-418 ALKRSFLKRYQCLVC
+418 ALKRSFLKRYRCLVC

-457 SRNNPMQVEVNRL
+457 SRDNPMQVEVNRL

-500 TIVVEIKNVSSYI
+500 TIVTEIKNVSSYI
-513 ESSAQLDQ
+513 EASAQLDQ

-539 GAEELLEGDLD
+539 GAEELLEGLDLDLDLD

-653 SDLNNQLDQI
+653 SELNDQLDQI

-687 TTQQELTTLANK
+687 TIQQELTALANEK
-699 KKNLEHQYIKIL
+699 KKLEHQYIKIL

>member
-117 SHFEKMGFLEKIVN
+117 SHFEKMDFLEKIVN

-209 AKQKKW
+209 AKQKTW

-232 RSPSGNGLRGGE
+232 RSGIESAA
-244 TTELNS
+244 ELNS
-250 GVPDPSGVG
+250 G
-259 RRSSRSDES
+259 

-306 ALTELEKYKA
+306 ALTELEKYKS

-321 STIISSQLEQLN
+321 SAIISSQLEQLN

-338 QELKSQRVEYQHLL
+338 QELKSQRVEYQQLL

-373 SGTQSVPLDE
+373 SGTLCVPLDE

-391 KIQKLEYERAIEF
+391 KMQKLEYERAVEF

-418 ALKRSFLKRYQCLVC
+418 ALKQSFLKRYRCLVC

-457 SRNNPMQVEVNRL
+457 SRDNPMQVEVNRL

-500 TIVVEIKNVSSYI
+500 TIVTEIKNVSSYI
-513 ESSAQLDQ
+513 EASAQLDQ

-539 GAEELLEGDLD
+539 GAEELLEGLDRD

-599 GCLLDEI
+599 ACLLDEI

-653 SDLNNQLDQI
+653 SDLNDQLGQI

-687 TTQQELTTLANK
+687 TIQQELTTLANEK
-699 KKNLEHQYIKIL
+699 KKLEHQYIKIL

>member
-117 SHFEKMGFLEKIVN
+117 SHFEKMDFLEKIVN

-223 VIESEISLL
+223 VVESEISLL
-232 RSPSGNGLRGGE
+232 RSGIESAA
-244 TTELNS
+244 
-250 GVPDPSGVG
+250 GV
-259 RRSSRSDES
+259 E
-268 VDDCVQ
+268 

-306 ALTELEKYKA
+306 ALTELEKYKS

-321 STIISSQLEQLN
+321 SAIISSQLEQLN

-338 QELKSQRVEYQHLL
+338 QELKSQRVEYQQLL

-367 KLCAQA
+367 KRCAQA
-373 SGTQSVPLDE
+373 SGALCVPLDE

-391 KIQKLEYERAIEF
+391 KMQKLEYERAIEF

-418 ALKRSFLKRYQCLVC
+418 ALKQSFLKRYRCLVC

-457 SRNNPMQVEVNRL
+457 SRDNPMQVEVNRL

-500 TIVVEIKNVSSYI
+500 TIVTEIKNVSSYI
-513 ESSAQLDQ
+513 EASAQLDQ

-539 GAEELLEGDLD
+539 GAEELLEGLDLD

-599 GCLLDEI
+599 GRLLDEI

-653 SDLNNQLDQI
+653 SELNDQLDQI

-687 TTQQELTTLANK
+687 TIQQELTALANEK
-699 KKNLEHQYIKIL
+699 KKLEHQYIKIL

>member
-1 MKLTLKNFKCYHYQS
+1 
-16 FEFDDDTLTLISGP
+16 
-30 SGQGKTTILQ
+30 
-40 AIQFALYGSTL
+40 
-51 QKYLISHNKTTCEV
+51 
-65 VLEYKDFKIK
+65 
-75 RTKRPN
+75 
-81 ILYVNWNNC
+81 
-90 VYEDK
+90 
-95 EAQVL
+95 
-100 LNKYFGVINS
+100 
-110 CVFFLDL
+110 
-117 SHFEKMGFLEKIVN
+117 
-131 ADCNVKDLK
+131 
-140 LKIKN
+140 
-145 KVAELNK
+145 
-152 QLAVIDGQ
+152 
-160 LSTATSMAGLI
+160 
-171 EKPEHMEEPV
+171 
-181 WVGKSHEVGKDELL
+181 
-195 IKKTELLR
+195 
-203 LLDVMT
+203 
-209 AKQKKW
+209 
-215 NELTSQKS
+215 
-223 VIESEISLL
+223 
-232 RSPSGNGLRGGE
+232 
-244 TTELNS
+244 
-250 GVPDPSGVG
+250 
-259 RRSSRSDES
+259 
-268 VDDCVQ
+268 
-274 QQVLNLESKLK
+274 
-285 QMTKQSLLFQKE
+285 MTKQSLLFQKE

-445 QVESDGRDESPD
+445 QVESDGRDESRD
-457 SRNNPMQVEVNRL
+457 NPMQVEVNRL

>member
-40 AIQFALYGSTL
+40 AIQFALYGSTS

-117 SHFEKMGFLEKIVN
+117 SHFEKMDFLEKIVN

-160 LSTATSMAGLI
+160 LSTVTSMAGLI

-195 IKKTELLR
+195 RKKTELLR

-232 RSPSGNGLRGGE
+232 RSGIESAA
-244 TTELNS
+244 
-250 GVPDPSGVG
+250 GV
-259 RRSSRSDES
+259 E
-268 VDDCVQ
+268 

-306 ALTELEKYKA
+306 ALTELEKYKS

-321 STIISSQLEQLN
+321 SAIISSQLEQLN

-338 QELKSQRVEYQHLL
+338 QELKSQRVEYQQLL

-373 SGTQSVPLDE
+373 SGALCVPLDE

-391 KIQKLEYERAIEF
+391 KMQKLEYERAVEF

-418 ALKRSFLKRYQCLVC
+418 ALKRSFLKRYRCLVC

-457 SRNNPMQVEVNRL
+457 SRDNPMQVEVNRL

-500 TIVVEIKNVSSYI
+500 TIVTEIKNVSSYI
-513 ESSAQLDQ
+513 EASAQLDQ
-521 LKNFK
+521 LKDFK

-539 GAEELLEGDLD
+539 GAEELLEGLDLD

-599 GCLLDEI
+599 ACLLDEI

-653 SDLNNQLDQI
+653 SELNDQLDQI

-687 TTQQELTTLANK
+687 TIQQELTALANEK
-699 KKNLEHQYIKIL
+699 KKLEHQYIKIL

>member
-1 MKLTLKNFKCYHYQS
+1 MKLTLKNFKCYRYQS

-117 SHFEKMGFLEKIVN
+117 SHFEKMDFLEKIVN

-232 RSPSGNGLRGGE
+232 RSGIESAA
-244 TTELNS
+244 
-250 GVPDPSGVG
+250 GV
-259 RRSSRSDES
+259 E
-268 VDDCVQ
+268 

-306 ALTELEKYKA
+306 ALTELEKYKS

-321 STIISSQLEQLN
+321 SAIISSQLEQLN

-338 QELKSQRVEYQHLL
+338 QELKSQRVEYQQLL

-373 SGTQSVPLDE
+373 SGALCVPLDE

-391 KIQKLEYERAIEF
+391 KMQKLEYERAVEF

-418 ALKRSFLKRYQCLVC
+418 ALKRSFLKRYRCLVC

-457 SRNNPMQVEVNRL
+457 SRDNPMQVEVNRL

-500 TIVVEIKNVSSYI
+500 TIVTEIKNVSSYI
-513 ESSAQLDQ
+513 EASAQLDQ

-539 GAEELLEGDLD
+539 GAEELLEGLDRD

-599 GCLLDEI
+599 ACLLDEI

-653 SDLNNQLDQI
+653 SDLNDQLGQI

-687 TTQQELTTLANK
+687 TIQQELTALANEK
-699 KKNLEHQYIKIL
+699 KKLEHQYIKIL

>member
-1 MKLTLKNFKCYHYQS
+1 
-16 FEFDDDTLTLISGP
+16 
-30 SGQGKTTILQ
+30 
-40 AIQFALYGSTL
+40 
-51 QKYLISHNKTTCEV
+51 
-65 VLEYKDFKIK
+65 
-75 RTKRPN
+75 
-81 ILYVNWNNC
+81 
-90 VYEDK
+90 
-95 EAQVL
+95 
-100 LNKYFGVINS
+100 
-110 CVFFLDL
+110 
-117 SHFEKMGFLEKIVN
+117 MGFLEKIVN

-259 RRSSRSDES
+259 RRSSRSDET
-268 VDDCVQ
+268 VEDCVQ